1 MIKHSGTTIFTNY
14 DVGLNVQDLM
24 HLRTSLFL
32 SLATTKVLEVDVF
45 HEDRMRFV
53 WERSAMLNRVDA
65 LIENIEIEI
74 GDAEPAEIFDM
85 SFTHSELFE
94 TLWRTLY
101 IEVELDDAD
110 VDRSYFLNNFISSL
124 MAMKLE
130 VTA

>member
-1 MIKHSGTTIFTNY
+1 MIKHSGTTIFINY

-74 GDAEPAEIFDM
+74 GAAEPAEIFDM

>member
-1 MIKHSGTTIFTNY
+1 MIQQSGTMTYKTY
-14 DVGLNVQDLM
+14 DVELSQQDLM

-32 SLATTKVLEVDVF
+32 SLATTKVSEVDIF

-65 LIENIEIEI
+65 LIKNIEIEI

-94 TLWRTLY
+94 TLWRTLH
-101 IEVELDDAD
+101 IEIELDDAD
-110 VDRSYFLNNFISSL
+110 VDRSYFLDNFISSL
-124 MAMKLE
+124 MSMKLE
-130 VTA
+130 VAA